1 MEIKKEDFDEFTEWL
16 KKDGLV
22 PRKSER
28 LWRKTILTRLVVND
42 SRTISNF
49 SDFQVDK
56 YKAIAKQMI
65 GVQFNELVIHEVIL
79 DETLSSVIFVGK
91 NGEKQEYK
99 GMGSLDYF
107 ASFLKQKGV

>member
-1 MEIKKEDFDEFTEWL
+1 MEVSKENFDEFTEWL

-28 LWRKTILTRLVVND
+28 LWRKTILTRLLVND
-42 SRTISNF
+42 SMTISNF

-56 YKAIAKQMI
+56 YKAIAKKMI
-65 GVQFNELVIHEVIL
+65 GVQFNELLIHEVIL

-91 NGEKQEYK
+91 NGEKQEYQ
-99 GMGSLDYF
+99 GMDSLDYF